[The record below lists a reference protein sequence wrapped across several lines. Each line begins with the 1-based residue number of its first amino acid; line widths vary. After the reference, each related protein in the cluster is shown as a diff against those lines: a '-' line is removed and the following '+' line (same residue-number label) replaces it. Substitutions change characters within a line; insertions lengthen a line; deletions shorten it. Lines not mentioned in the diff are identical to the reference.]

1 MRIIKEEKVISE
13 VKRLF
18 LEANTVIPHEITKRL
33 KEEKEKQESELSA
46 SVTEVIIT
54 NNETAE
60 LKRLPIC
67 QDTGMAVLFVKV
79 GNDVHIDT
87 ARSLAEIINDGV
99 REAYRDGYFRMSVV
113 KDPLMRVN
121 TNDNTP
127 AVIYTEIVSG
137 DKIEITALPKG
148 FGSENMSQIK
158 MFNPTASKEEIID
171 FIVRV
176 VKDAGANPCPP
187 IIVGV
192 GIGGTFDYAAV
203 LAKKALARSIEASHE
218 LDFYKDIENEALEK
232 INSLK
237 IGVQGLGG
245 PTTALKVNIET
256 FPTHIA
262 GLPVAVNISCHVT
275 RHKSVII

>member
-1 MRIIKEEKVISE
+1 MRIISEERIISE

-18 LEANTVIPHEITKRL
+18 LEANTVIPPEITKKL
-33 KEEKEKQESELSA
+33 KEEQKKQKSELSA
-46 SVTEVIIT
+46 SLTEIIIT
-54 NNETAE
+54 NNETAKE
-60 LKRLPIC
+60 KSLPIC
-67 QDTGMAVLFVKV
+67 QDTGMAIVFIKI
-79 GNDVHIDT
+79 GNEVHIDSS
-87 ARSLAEIINDGV
+87 RPLSEIINDGV
-99 REAYRDGYFRMSVV
+99 RAAYKDGYFRMSVV
-113 KDPLMRVN
+113 RDPLIRSN

-127 AVIYTEIVSG
+127 AVIYTEIVQG

-158 MFNPTASKEEIID
+158 MFNPTASKEEIIN
-171 FIVRV
+171 FIAQV
-176 VKDAGANPCPP
+176 VKDGGANPCPP

-203 LAKKALARSIEASHE
+203 LAKKALARSISTSHE
-218 LDFYKDIENEALEK
+218 LTFYKEMEDEALDK
-232 INSLK
+232 INALN

-275 RHKSVII
+275 RHKASII

>member
-1 MRIIKEEKVISE
+1 MRIISEEKIISE

-18 LEANTVIPHEITKRL
+18 LEANTVIPPEITKKL
-33 KEEKEKQESELSA
+33 KEEQKKQKSELSA
-46 SVTEVIIT
+46 SLTEIIIT
-54 NNETAE
+54 NNETAKE
-60 LKRLPIC
+60 KSLPIC
-67 QDTGMAVLFVKV
+67 QDTGMAIVFIKI
-79 GNDVHIDT
+79 GNEVHIDSS
-87 ARSLAEIINDGV
+87 RPLSEIINDGV
-99 REAYRDGYFRMSVV
+99 RAAYKDGYFRMSVV
-113 KDPLMRVN
+113 RDPLIRSN

-127 AVIYTEIVSG
+127 AVIYTEIVQG

-158 MFNPTASKEEIID
+158 MFNPTASKEEIIN
-171 FIVRV
+171 FIAQV
-176 VKDAGANPCPP
+176 VKDGGANPCPP

-203 LAKKALARSIEASHE
+203 LAKKALARSISTSHE
-218 LDFYKDIENEALEK
+218 LTFYKEMEDEALDK
-232 INSLK
+232 INALN

-275 RHKSVII
+275 RHKASII